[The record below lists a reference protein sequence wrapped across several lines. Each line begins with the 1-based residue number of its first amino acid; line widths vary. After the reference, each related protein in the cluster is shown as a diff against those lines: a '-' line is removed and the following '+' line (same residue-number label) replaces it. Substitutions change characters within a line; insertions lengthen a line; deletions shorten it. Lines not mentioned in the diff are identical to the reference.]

1 MAASKLVILSIF
13 LALIFSQI
21 RAVASIPAE
30 EEEPVK
36 FPRSDTPDS
45 SALKIELNQLRA
57 KILAMMARALYLASI
72 EDLETVWCFF
82 EAHEIGFE
90 PRKTTNSKVNLLS
103 FGSPAKF
110 ASLYD
115 WRYFGFDLK

>member
-57 KILAMMARALYLASI
+57 KILEFDASEKIKALKKKNELIEEEEEVIQGNSDSI
-72 EDLETVWCFF
+72 SSLQS
-82 EAHEIGFE
+82 EIE
-90 PRKTTNSKVNLLS
+90 
-103 FGSPAKF
+103 
-110 ASLYD
+110 SLQVSI
-115 WRYFGFDLK
+115 LKHATCTDATCSLN

>member
-57 KILAMMARALYLASI
+57 KILGADCTYVKSKESTKGHLVFWLDSVEWSGIPTLAH
-72 EDLETVWCFF
+72 F
-82 EAHEIGFE
+82 
-90 PRKTTNSKVNLLS
+90 P
-103 FGSPAKF
+103 
-110 ASLYD
+110 
-115 WRYFGFDLK
+115 